1 MKTIFAVTLL
11 SVLAC
16 GDTFA
21 QVRGAPQGTVAPETF
36 PLDQKMRSF
45 EITNATFPHTV
56 AELSRGSL
64 GRLHLGI
71 EQIIGERRSDPTAQG
86 VRFSLRLE
94 DKTEREP
101 LDTLCAL
108 DSRYAWTTDGAS
120 INIYPR
126 ATVSDSTYLFNLQIE
141 RITLTDATDPYAA
154 LGALLRLHPEQQIG
168 YAQIGGDPSY
178 AEPWTVTFEHLTVR
192 QLINRVAEHMGPQS
206 SWTWRGIKGERMFAF
221 FKGGYHAPDQ

>member
-1 MKTIFAVTLL
+1 MNRIFAVTLL

-21 QVRGAPQGTVAPETF
+21 QVPGGSEGTVAPETL
-36 PLDQKMRSF
+36 PLDQKVRSF
-45 EITNATFPHTV
+45 EIKDATLPHTV

-71 EQIIGERRSDPTAQG
+71 EEIIGERRSDPTAQG

-94 DKTEREP
+94 DKTVRET
-101 LDTLCAL
+101 LDALCAL
-108 DSRYAWTTDGAS
+108 DSRYAWSTDGAS

-126 ATVSDSTYLFNLQIE
+126 ATVGDPTYLLNLQIE
-141 RITLTDATDPYAA
+141 RITLTNAADPYAA
-154 LGALLRLHPEQQIG
+154 LDALHRQHLGQQIG

-178 AEPWTVTFEHLTVR
+178 VEPWTVTFEHLTVR
-192 QLINRVAEHMGPQS
+192 QLIDRVAEHMGPQS
-206 SWTWRGIKGERMFAF
+206 SWTWHGIKGERMFGF
-221 FKGGYHAPDQ
+221 FKGGYHAPNQ